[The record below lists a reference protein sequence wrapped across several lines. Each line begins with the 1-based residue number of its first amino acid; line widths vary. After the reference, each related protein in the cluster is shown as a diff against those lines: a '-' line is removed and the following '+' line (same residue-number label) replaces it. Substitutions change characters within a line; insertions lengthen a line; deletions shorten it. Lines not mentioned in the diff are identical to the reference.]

1 MPTWKSDSCGAVA
14 PTLSNLTFH
23 KLIYCLLCS
32 LLKMMYIKHS
42 VRHNKLSIAIIIIIL
57 SWIIWFQDLSKKS
70 LMDLV
75 VCFIT
80 SCFPVS
86 AQLPLYREDLKK
98 LLLVGN

>member
-1 MPTWKSDSCGAVA
+1 MPTWKSDSCEAVT
-14 PTLSNLTFH
+14 PTLSNFTFH

-42 VRHNKLSIAIIIIIL
+42 VRHNKLSITIIIIIL
-57 SWIIWFQDLSKKS
+57 SWIIRFQDLSKKS

-75 VCFIT
+75 ICFIT
-80 SCFPVS
+80 SCFSAS